1 MDNTIRDGASIREDN
16 GYCLNDSIG
25 EILKRAKDGEIK
37 TLVLGTLERLCED
50 PTRRKTVIDELTGYG
65 VEIIT
70 VFEDENISRRC
81 AIYNRYSVDDPE
93 RLTTARERLISY
105 CENELHITDYVLF
118 EEVGSVLEKREQY
131 DEMITRIDRGEFTD
145 ILVCHIDRLYKP
157 AYSPAKFGEIVLSLS
172 EKVKIHTLER

>member
-145 ILVCHIDRLYKP
+145 ILVCHIDRLYNP
-157 AYSPAKFGEIVLSLS
+157 AYGPAKFGEIVLSLS

>member
-1 MDNTIRDGASIREDN
+1 MDNSN
-16 GYCLNDSIG
+16 YLNDSIE

-37 TLVLGTLERLCED
+37 TIVVGTLDRLCED
-50 PTRRKTVIDELTGYG
+50 PAQRRALIDELAGYG
-65 VEIIT
+65 VEIIA
-70 VFEDENISRRC
+70 VFEEENTSRRC
-81 AIYNRYSVDDPE
+81 AIYNRYSVEDPE
-93 RLTTARERLISY
+93 GLTTARERLISY
-105 CENELHITDYVLF
+105 CENELHITDHVLF
-118 EEVGSVLEKREQY
+118 EEVGSVLEKRERY